1 MIKYLYVISGS
12 VDLPGTYITH
22 ICYTDTVI
30 TLGDYIM
37 VRCGQ
42 YYLLNPIG
50 LSSVDKQT
58 DTCC

>member
-30 TLGDYIM
+30 TLGDY
-37 VRCGQ
+37 GQ
-42 YYLLNPIG
+42 VWSILPIEPYRS
-50 LSSVDKQT
+50 LI
-58 DTCC
+58 C